1 MKKYYLLFL
10 SALILVTS
18 GCMGNDELELNSDGT
33 YTAKNYHELKVLVN
47 NVKIPLDKIDTSQI
61 TNMSELFMDSK
72 RVVFTGISSWDTSKV
87 KDMSRMFQNA
97 KYFNEDISSWDVSK
111 VKDMSSMFR
120 SAIYFNQDI
129 SSWDTSNVKN
139 MSEMFIFATRFNQ
152 DISSWNVSKVK
163 DMNYMF
169 YEAFDFNQDISSWNV
184 SDKTNTKK
192 MFFNKNI
199 SEYKPINFQ
208 EYVSIMKMKNKTNS
222 VNKQEENTEI
232 KNAIEEESTEKSTE
246 ESIKESIKE
255 STPLKADISS
265 IHYENSNFYPKHRDE
280 LKLLIDN
287 ENIHLGNIIVDP
299 IKDMSELF
307 KGSRRKNYEGIKYWN
322 VSNVE
327 NMQYMFAESTFNE
340 DISSWNV
347 SNVKNMSGM
356 FENALYFNQDI
367 SSWDVSNVYNISD
380 MFKGAFKFNQD
391 ISSWNVYKVRYF
403 GSMFYGAESFNK
415 DLSKWKINN
424 EVKIYNTM
432 FLGSQIEGREPSWYK
447 ERVIKDE

>member
-10 SALILVTS
+10 SALILVTY
-18 GCMGNDELELNSDGT
+18 GCMGNNKLELNSDGT
-33 YTAKNYHELKVLVN
+33 YTAKNYNELKVLVN
-47 NVKIPLDKIDTSQI
+47 NIKIPLDKIDTSQI
-61 TNMSELFMDSK
+61 TNMSELFMDSE

-139 MSEMFIFATRFNQ
+139 MSEMFLFATSFNQ
-152 DISSWNVSKVK
+152 DISSWK
-163 DMNYMF
+163 
-169 YEAFDFNQDISSWNV
+169 V

-222 VNKQEENTEI
+222 ANKQEEKTEI
-232 KNAIEEESTEKSTE
+232 KNATEEESAEKSTE
-246 ESIKESIKE
+246 ESIKEN
-255 STPLKADISS
+255 TPLKADINS
-265 IHYENSNFYPKHRDE
+265 IYYENGNFYPQNKDE

-340 DISSWNV
+340 DISCWNV
-347 SNVKNMSGM
+347 SNVRNMSGM

-367 SSWDVSNVYNISD
+367 SSWDVSNVNNISD

-391 ISSWNVYKVRYF
+391 ISNWNVYKVRYF

>member
-10 SALILVTS
+10 SALILVTY

-72 RVVFTGISSWDTSKV
+72 RVVFTGISSWD
-87 KDMSRMFQNA
+87 
-97 KYFNEDISSWDVSK
+97 VSK

-129 SSWDTSNVKN
+129 SSWDISNVKN
-139 MSEMFIFATRFNQ
+139 MSEMFLFATSFNQ

-232 KNAIEEESTEKSTE
+232 KNATEE
-246 ESIKESIKE
+246 ESIKD
-255 STPLKADISS
+255 STPLKADINS
-265 IHYENSNFYPKHRDE
+265 IYYENGNFYPKNKDE

-347 SNVKNMSGM
+347 SNVRNMSGM

>member
-10 SALILVTS
+10 SALILVTY

-129 SSWDTSNVKN
+129 SSW
-139 MSEMFIFATRFNQ
+139 
-152 DISSWNVSKVK
+152 
-163 DMNYMF
+163 
-169 YEAFDFNQDISSWNV
+169 
-184 SDKTNTKK
+184 
-192 MFFNKNI
+192 
-199 SEYKPINFQ
+199 
-208 EYVSIMKMKNKTNS
+208 
-222 VNKQEENTEI
+222 
-232 KNAIEEESTEKSTE
+232 
-246 ESIKESIKE
+246 
-255 STPLKADISS
+255 
-265 IHYENSNFYPKHRDE
+265 
-280 LKLLIDN
+280 
-287 ENIHLGNIIVDP
+287 
-299 IKDMSELF
+299 
-307 KGSRRKNYEGIKYWN
+307 
-322 VSNVE
+322 
-327 NMQYMFAESTFNE
+327 
-340 DISSWNV
+340 
-347 SNVKNMSGM
+347 
-356 FENALYFNQDI
+356 
-367 SSWDVSNVYNISD
+367 
-380 MFKGAFKFNQD
+380 
-391 ISSWNVYKVRYF
+391 NVYKVRYF